1 MERKKRRAHALLAAL
16 LALVLSGCSASPLLG
31 SNVEELLRAPQT
43 GQLQSAVHKALSSFL
58 GETPQ
63 LKYPRGG
70 DEMDPMQI
78 GDLDGDGQ
86 DEVAVLYTA
95 EGKGK
100 NVHLAVLEAGEDGA
114 WQVADEAEGLS
125 TEVAA
130 LARRSFLPQG
140 TQLAVGYANS
150 NLGDKYL
157 ALYQYADGRLSVL
170 YRQAYDQFLAEDV
183 TADGRADLAVVG
195 QAGQPG
201 AMTMQLWTLQEG
213 VFGPVQTV
221 TFDESLVGCAGLYLT
236 RYGDERGIIVDG
248 VLSSGRYAVTV
259 LCMQNGRLFLWPQ
272 GKGEEVL
279 AQTARA
285 VQELAPRDLVGNGTV
300 YVAQVRKTVS
310 ALEGARRLYLVE
322 WYNYLLPV
330 LPFERFGVYDSAT
343 GLFMRLPSV
352 WRDRVDVDASA
363 ADGSWQMRRIEDGQ
377 LLLSVRTADADEE
390 PGIYEQIAVREGVR
404 VLVYFGT
411 GCTDNEREQIRTG
424 AQYLD

>member
-1 MERKKRRAHALLAAL
+1 MCIRDR
-16 LALVLSGCSASPLLG
+16 
-31 SNVEELLRAPQT
+31 
-43 GQLQSAVHKALSSFL
+43 
-58 GETPQ
+58 
-63 LKYPRGG
+63 
-70 DEMDPMQI
+70 
-78 GDLDGDGQ
+78 
-86 DEVAVLYTA
+86 
-95 EGKGK
+95 
-100 NVHLAVLEAGEDGA
+100 
-114 WQVADEAEGLS
+114 
-125 TEVAA
+125 
-130 LARRSFLPQG
+130 
-140 TQLAVGYANS
+140 
-150 NLGDKYL
+150 
-157 ALYQYADGRLSVL
+157 
-170 YRQAYDQFLAEDV
+170 
-183 TADGRADLAVVG
+183 
-195 QAGQPG
+195 
-201 AMTMQLWTLQEG
+201 LWTLQEG

-310 ALEGARRLYLVE
+310 AQEGARRLYLVE